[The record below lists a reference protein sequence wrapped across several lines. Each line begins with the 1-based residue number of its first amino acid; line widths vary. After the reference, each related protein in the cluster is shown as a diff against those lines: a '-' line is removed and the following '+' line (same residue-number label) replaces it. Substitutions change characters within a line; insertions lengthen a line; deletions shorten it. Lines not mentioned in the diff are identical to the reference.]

1 MKYKLNE
8 PLPEGTILKTIGTK
22 NIHGGEIVI
31 VDKLLDDRG
40 GQSDIYQIT
49 WNEKTYALKWYNRS
63 LEDAV
68 GSNQYKAILAYSALN
83 LDTEY
88 YTFPLAIVSENENPE
103 SGALFGYIMNLIP
116 DGFYEMHDYLLADGD
131 PRQIK
136 FKSFH
141 AMIYAGMNIVSA
153 VHQIHH
159 IGCCCGNLGPG
170 NVVINPSSGNIRMID
185 CEIIASTDIRYPLL
199 GTRGYMAPEI
209 VRSNFR
215 QKPTIQ
221 TDLFSLAII
230 LFRLFYIDHPME
242 GRMWDRYPLLTDAV
256 EDELYSIH
264 PVYNMSTKT
273 DINRPNDIWA
283 PNVMS
288 RMTLLP
294 DILREGFEN
303 TFVNGI
309 DHVMGRTPENKWLQI
324 LSVARDQL
332 VFLDPKGEQDRV
344 VRFNNPKTIPQGCL
358 RMTIGSG
365 RHELA
370 LYPFQSLF
378 KDVLTG
384 SVKDYKERAGRVMV
398 AQGRLCMQN
407 ITDQVWNVYTPGA
420 PGSGITQVPKDG
432 WFFLLPGTQVKF
444 NKEKQIVGVVDNPL
458 AR

>member
-1 MKYKLNE
+1 M
-8 PLPEGTILKTIGTK
+8 
-22 NIHGGEIVI
+22 I
-31 VDKLLDDRG
+31 VDKLLSDRG

-49 WNEKTYALKWYNRS
+49 WNKKTYALKWYNRA
-63 LEDAV
+63 LEYAV

-83 LDTEY
+83 LDNEY

-159 IGCCCGNLGPG
+159 IGCCCGNLDTG
-170 NVVINPSSGNIRMID
+170 NVVINPSSGDIRMID

-242 GRMWDRYPLLTDAV
+242 GRMWDQYPLLTDAV

-294 DILREGFEN
+294 DILRGGFEN

-309 DHVMGRTPENKWLQI
+309 DYVMERTSDRKWLQI

-332 VFLDPKGEQDRV
+332 VYLDSKGEQDRI
-344 VRFNNPKTIPQGCL
+344 VRFDSPRTIPKGCL
-358 RMTIGSG
+358 RMTVGFK

-370 LYPFQSLF
+370 LYPSQKLF
-378 KDVLTG
+378 KDVLNG
-384 SVKDYKERAGRVMV
+384 NMKDYKECAGRVMV
-398 AQGRLCMQN
+398 NQGRLCMQN
-407 ITDQVWNVYTPGA
+407 NTDQVWKVHTPGA
-420 PGSGITQVPKDG
+420 EITPISKDG
-432 WFFLLPGTQVKF
+432 WFFLVPGTQVQF
-444 NKEKQIVGVVDNPL
+444 DAERQIVGVVDDPL
-458 AR
+458 AQ

>member
-8 PLPEGTILKTIGTK
+8 PLPEGTILKTVGTK
-22 NIHGGEIVI
+22 NTHGGEIVI

-170 NVVINPSSGNIRMID
+170 NVVINPSSVNFRMID

-309 DHVMGRTPENKWLQI
+309 DHVMGRTPDRKWLQI

-332 VFLDPKGEQDRV
+332 VYLDPKGEQDRI
-344 VRFNNPKTIPQGCL
+344 VRFDSPRTIPKGCL
-358 RMTIGSG
+358 RMTIGSR

-370 LYPFQSLF
+370 LYPSQKLF

-384 SVKDYKERAGRVMV
+384 NMKDYKECAGRVTV
-398 AQGRLCMQN
+398 NQGRLCMQN
-407 ITDQVWNVYTPGA
+407 NTDQVWKVHTPGA
-420 PGSGITQVPKDG
+420 EITPIPKDS
-432 WFFLLPGTQVKF
+432 WFFLMPGTQVQF
-444 NKEKQIVGVVDNPL
+444 DAERQIVGVVDDPL
-458 AR
+458 AQ